1 MKSIPAA
8 CAEQAQ
14 MRDWEEIGEL
24 GRGSNG
30 VVYHVRNRVTGQE
43 AALKWIHIEYGGESG
58 LSLQEFREAQTQL
71 LDEINFMQK
80 LSRTPQIVGIQDYAF
95 HISSDGTCMDTC
107 IRMELL
113 TPLVKLLQ
121 NRSISV
127 GKTARLVRDIVG
139 ALSACHREG
148 IIHGDVKPEN
158 ILCSGDDFK
167 LSDFGVSLQLQRK
180 FYRSVRGTQYFQPP
194 EVRQSREASVSSD
207 VYSLG
212 MTLYVL
218 FNNGMLPFQTQ
229 LNRADEQEAWRKCC
243 DMPRVPGSRYPAPG
257 YAPAEVAEV
266 ILRATA
272 LEETER
278 YQTLQALADD
288 FSAAIAALPD
298 NQKLMPLPYFR
309 AEETSG
315 GHDRVYLSTNRRT
328 FDPSQMGRS
337 QETAEKPASAA
348 RNAASGFVLPG
359 TTTQEKK
366 PSEEEKKPVTVEKKP
381 EKRKS
386 RLPLIL
392 AAVLLVA
399 ALAVGVVML
408 LGQSGGVPMTVAVEP
423 GLFGASASVANAPE
437 GAVAQLCVAGAEV
450 SSDVAIV
457 DGMVQL
463 TGLAPETDYVLTV
476 TAGKET
482 SEARFRTLP
491 PVQGRFRPTTQV
503 ISTCEASLP
512 EMAESKEDLAMDKG
526 LTDLAGGLLK
536 LRAARMSEQNL
547 AVLLYCGGTCEP
559 GSYEQS
565 SMYLVLRA
573 PDDVCVAEIE
583 AAAMELTDGHF
594 WTIEN
599 FTSLLEM
606 YYGRHGRYYQG
617 RARLE
622 IYWQDALLGSAD
634 LTLE

>member
-1 MKSIPAA
+1 MRSIPAA

-71 LDEINFMQK
+71 LDEINIMQK

-95 HISSDGTCMDTC
+95 HISQDGTCMDTC

-113 TPLVKLLQ
+113 TPLVDMLRD
-121 NRSISV
+121 RSISV
-127 GKTARLVRDIVG
+127 GKTARLVRDIVC
-139 ALSACHREG
+139 ALDACHGQG
-148 IIHGDVKPEN
+148 IIHGDLKPEN
-158 ILCSGDDFK
+158 ILCSGGDFK

-180 FYRSVRGTQYFQPP
+180 FYRRVRGTQYFQPP
-194 EVRQSREASVSSD
+194 EGRQSREPSVSSD

-229 LNRADEQEAWRKCC
+229 LNREDELAAWRKCC
-243 DMPRVPGSRYPAPG
+243 EMARNPGSRYPAPK
-257 YAPAEVAEV
+257 YASPEVAEV
-266 ILRATA
+266 ILRAA
-272 LEETER
+272 AVEEAER
-278 YQTLQALADD
+278 YQTLQELAED
-288 FSAAIAALPD
+288 FSAAIAALAD

-309 AEETSG
+309 AEEASG
-315 GHDRVYLSTNRRT
+315 VHDRVYLSTNRRT

-337 QETAEKPASAA
+337 QEAAEDAVKAAQTMGTGFEIPRTMMGETPA
-348 RNAASGFVLPG
+348 V
-359 TTTQEKK
+359 
-366 PSEEEKKPVTVEKKP
+366 EEKKPAEPAKEPK
-381 EKRKS
+381 KRKS

-399 ALAVGVVML
+399 VLAVGAVVL
-408 LGQSGGVPMTVAVEP
+408 LGQPGGAPIAVTVEP
-423 GLFGASASVANAPE
+423 GLFGASACVTNAPE
-437 GAVAQLCVAGAEV
+437 GVTAQLCVAGSEARTE
-450 SSDVAIV
+450 APIV
-457 DGMVQL
+457 DGVVQL

-476 TAGKET
+476 TAGKATQEV
-482 SEARFRTLP
+482 AFRTLS
-491 PVQGRFRPTTQV
+491 PVRGKFRPTTQV
-503 ISTCEASLP
+503 VSTCEASLL
-512 EMAESKEDLAMDKG
+512 EKVEDREALAMDKG
-526 LTDLAGGLLK
+526 LTDLADGVLV
-536 LRAARMSEQNL
+536 LRQVRLSEQNL
-547 AVLLYCGGTCEP
+547 AVLLYCGGACEP
-559 GSYEQS
+559 GSYEMA

-573 PDDVCVAEIE
+573 PDDVCVAEIG
-583 AAAMELTDGHF
+583 AAAVELSAGRF
-594 WTIEN
+594 WTIED
-599 FTSLLEM
+599 FTSLLET

-617 RARLE
+617 RVRLE